1 MKEHSSARSYKAE
14 KPCVVTIGTFDG
26 VHVGHK
32 AILERLVASAK
43 KEGIQS
49 VLLTFFPHPRMVL
62 QKESNIKLINTISEK
77 KELLEKIGLDHL
89 IVHPFTREFSRLSA
103 VDFVRDLLV
112 ESIRAKKVVI
122 GYDHRF
128 GRNRN
133 ASINEMRE
141 FGRLF
146 DFEVVEISAQ
156 EISEVT
162 VSSTKIR
169 KALEEGDIAT
179 ANKFLG
185 YSFMLSGVVV
195 PGKKIGRTIAYP
207 TANLEVKEKYKLIP
221 ANGVYIV
228 FSEINGKMV
237 HGITSIGTNP
247 TVGGEQRTI
256 ETYYL
261 DFEDDLYDRDM
272 RIQFIARIR
281 KEETFENVSELQ
293 EAIQRDEA
301 YARNYLKNFG

>member
-1 MKEHSSARSYKAE
+1 MKEHSSARSYQAV

-43 KEGIQS
+43 KEGMQS

-62 QKESNIKLINTISEK
+62 QNESNIKLINTISEK

-133 ASINEMRE
+133 ASINEMKE

-146 DFEVVEISAQ
+146 DFEVEEISAQ
-156 EISEVT
+156 EISEVI

-185 YSFMLSGVVV
+185 YPFMLSGLVV

-221 ANGVYIV
+221 ADGVYIV

-272 RIQFIARIR
+272 RIEFIARIR
-281 KEETFENVSELQ
+281 EEETFGNVSELQ

-301 YARNYLKNFG
+301 YARNYLKNFE